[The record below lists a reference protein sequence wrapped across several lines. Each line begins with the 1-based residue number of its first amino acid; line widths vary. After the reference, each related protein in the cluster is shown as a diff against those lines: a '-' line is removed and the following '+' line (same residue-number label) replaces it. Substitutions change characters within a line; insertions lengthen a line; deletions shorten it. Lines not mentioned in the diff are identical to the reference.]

1 MGVRKKIGPAV
12 NPVLWERFR
21 KFATI
26 LGKSAQTALEE
37 AMEEYM
43 KNHADE
49 ARARL
54 KQILPTAEDYQ
65 VVPIN
70 N

>member
-1 MGVRKKIGPAV
+1 VLRKKIDPVV
-12 NPVLWERFR
+12 NPDSWERFR

-26 LGKSAQTALEE
+26 LGKSARTALEE

-54 KQILPTAEDYQ
+54 KRIPSIADK
-65 VVPIN
+65 
-70 N
+70 